1 MATITLPSGS
11 TSNDL
16 QIAIS
21 GAASGDSIE
30 VSGDMDFLG
39 TVTVPASLFIT
50 IRSTTGAWSLIMTVK
65 VRHFIVEGS
74 LTLENIILDGAYT
87 SRGDIGGGIYV
98 SGGALVMNAGAV
110 IRNCAVSTSGGGIYL
125 ENGTFTMNDG
135 EISDNHETTT
145 FGSSGGGVYVI
156 GSTFTMNDGII
167 ANNSAVW
174 GGGVEVGIDGE
185 FTMNGGEIRNNSAT
199 IQYGGGVH
207 VYVHG
212 TFIMNDG
219 TISGNKATYVSS
231 ATTFTGGVGGGVF
244 VGQGSYVVGEPTDWC
259 RFIMNG
265 GSIKNNEAYQGGGGV
280 GAAWI
285 GQIEMYGG
293 SISDNYALNGGG
305 VALSNPRAG
314 GGGIS
319 LTMIGGEI
327 ANNSAPTTSASYGN
341 GGGIF
346 ASANNSTQENL
357 TIEIGDA
364 AGTSGSTPLIY
375 GNTSRF
381 GGGMYLYGVKT
392 NATIYDGSI
401 YKNSGFYGGG
411 IHLSYTAKL
420 TMRGGVIGAED
431 SANGN
436 TARYEG
442 GGIYS
447 TGSTTSY
454 SVFTMTGGKISGNT
468 ANTTSGYGGGGIYMS
483 SLSYSITG
491 GEIIGN
497 ISQLRSGGGLY
508 ITQYTTA
515 LDPISNTRIENNT
528 AAVNGGGVYT
538 ANSVSFENVT
548 IRNNQA
554 SNGGGVYVTAAGSL
568 SATGSTSFTNNTAKE
583 NGGGIYTEDYDYSNP
598 ASTTAYQNIKTD
610 ASTIFSGNLASQ
622 AYVPPDNASDFVN
635 IGYATTSIA
644 VSSGYMHPLNNYD
657 INYVG
662 QRPWELFS
670 VVYNAN
676 GGTGS
681 HTDAD
686 IPGGTVYDVLT
697 PQEAGITRPGYIFT
711 GWNTSPDGNGTY
723 FQAIDTFVVTGDV
736 VLYAQWRQV
745 EDPYDVLYNA
755 NGGTGSHSDTGIP
768 GGTVYT
774 VLTPQE
780 AGITRPGY
788 SFTGWNTAPDGSATA
803 YQPGDT
809 IVITG
814 DVTLYAQW
822 TRIEDPYDVLY
833 NANGGTGSHSDTGIP
848 GGTVY
853 TVLTPQEAGITR
865 PGYTFT
871 GWNTAPDGSA
881 AAYQP
886 GDTIVITGD
895 VVLYA
900 QWTQIEDPY
909 DVLYNANGGTGSH
922 SDTGIPGGTV
932 YTVLTPQE
940 AGISRPGYSF
950 AGWNTAPDGSATAYQ
965 PGDTI
970 VITGDVTLY
979 AQWVPNEIPGSPCC
993 CICIPC
999 CCLCR
1004 PCRNPCGCECRPC
1017 RPSQRIR

>member
-21 GAASGDSIE
+21 GAASGDIIE
-30 VSGDMDFLG
+30 LSSDMDFLG
-39 TVTVPASLFIT
+39 TVTVPASLLIT
-50 IRSTTGAWSLIMTVK
+50 IRSTTGAWILTMTVM

-74 LTLENIILDGAYT
+74 LILENIVLDGAYA
-87 SRGDIGGGIYV
+87 SRGAIGGGIYV

-110 IRNCAVSTSGGGIYL
+110 IRNCAVSTIGGGIYL

-145 FGSSGGGVYVI
+145 FGGSGGGVYMI
-156 GSTFTMNDGII
+156 NSTFTMNDGII
-167 ANNSAVW
+167 TNNSAVW
-174 GGGVEVGIDGE
+174 GGGIDVGQE
-185 FTMNGGEIRNNSAT
+185 CTFTMNGGEISNNSAT
-199 IQYGGGVH
+199 TQYGGGVH

-212 TFIMNDG
+212 IFIMNDG
-219 TISGNKATYVSS
+219 TISGNKATYVAS

-244 VGQGSYVVGEPTDWC
+244 VGQGSYVAGEPTDWC

-265 GSIKNNEAYQGGGGV
+265 GSIENNEAYQGGGGV
-280 GAAWI
+280 GASWI

-305 VALSNPRAG
+305 VALTNPRAG

-319 LTMIGGEI
+319 FTMIGGEI
-327 ANNSAPTTSASYGN
+327 ANNVTPTTNAAYGY
-341 GGGIF
+341 GGGIY
-346 ASANNSTQENL
+346 ASANNSTYENL
-357 TIEIGDA
+357 IIEIEDA
-364 AGTSGSTPLIY
+364 AGTAGSTPLIY
-375 GNTSRF
+375 GNSSRF

-392 NATIYDGSI
+392 NATIYDGYI

-420 TMRGGVIGAED
+420 TMSGGVIGADD

-508 ITQYTTA
+508 IAQYTAA

-528 AAVNGGGVYT
+528 AAVNGGGVYI

-548 IRNNQA
+548 IENNTAAADGGGIYIGTVTA
-554 SNGGGVYVTAAGSL
+554 SAISITNTSITNNEATRFGGGMYVWSTLAAGVAPTVENSVISNNSAGSGGGVYVTAAGSL
-568 SATGSTSFTNNTAKE
+568 TATGLTSFTNNTAKDY
-583 NGGGIYTEDYDYSNP
+583 GGGIYTEDYDYSNP
-598 ASTTAYQNIKTD
+598 ASTAAYQNIKTSP
-610 ASTIFSGNLASQ
+610 STIFSGNLASQ
-622 AYVPPDNASDFVN
+622 AYFPPDNASDFVN

-644 VSSGYMHPLNNYD
+644 TSSGYIHPLNNYD

-662 QRPWELFS
+662 QMPFELFS
-670 VVYNAN
+670 VIYNAN

-686 IPGGTVYDVLT
+686 ILSGTVYDVLS
-697 PQEAGITRPGYIFT
+697 PEEAGISRPGYTFT
-711 GWNTSPDGNGTY
+711 GWNTSPDGTGTY
-723 FQAIDTFVVTGDV
+723 VHSVDTFVVTGNV
-736 VLYAQWRQV
+736 VLYAQWTRI
-745 EDPYDVLYNA
+745 EGPYDVIYNA
-755 NGGTGSHSDTGIP
+755 NGGSGSHSDTGIP

-774 VLTPQE
+774 VLSPE
-780 AGITRPGY
+780 AAGISRPGY
-788 SFTGWNTAPDGSATA
+788 TFAGWNTASDGSAAA
-803 YQPGDT
+803 YLPGDT

-814 DVTLYAQW
+814 NVVLYAQWVPIQGLFQVTYCPNCPASCNNECYTDAGISGGTVYTILSPEDTGISCPCHMFTGWNTQPDGSGTTYQPGDNIVINENVTLYAQW
-822 TRIEDPYDVLY
+822 TPNR
-833 NANGGTGSHSDTGIP
+833 IP
-848 GGTVY
+848 G
-853 TVLTPQEAGITR
+853 
-865 PGYTFT
+865 
-871 GWNTAPDGSA
+871 N
-881 AAYQP
+881 
-886 GDTIVITGD
+886 
-895 VVLYA
+895 
-900 QWTQIEDPY
+900 
-909 DVLYNANGGTGSH
+909 
-922 SDTGIPGGTV
+922 
-932 YTVLTPQE
+932 
-940 AGISRPGYSF
+940 
-950 AGWNTAPDGSATAYQ
+950 
-965 PGDTI
+965 
-970 VITGDVTLY
+970 
-979 AQWVPNEIPGSPCC
+979 PCC
-993 CICIPC
+993 CK
-999 CCLCR
+999 CR
-1004 PCRNPCGCECRPC
+1004 PCCNRCCCKCRPC
-1017 RPSQRIR
+1017 RPPQIIGHSNIM